1 MSSSASPQLNSGPN
15 PYPASATALLSTT
28 EPSETPSNLQPT
40 TTTTSSAPRTLHIGT
55 RASALA
61 LAQTT
66 LFTTLLYSSSPHTP
80 YAIHPTTTTGD
91 QIQTTPLHTLAQT
104 GKSLWTEEL
113 EVLLLRGDIDCIVH
127 SLKDVPTKLPKGC
140 KVSAVGPRGSPGD
153 VVVMRAGR
161 PGGATTLAELPPGS
175 VVGTSSVRRAAMIRR
190 RYPSLV
196 LADVRGN
203 IGTRLRKLGDPA
215 LNFDCLILAG
225 AGVMRLGLQERISSW
240 IGRAEGMMR
249 AVGQGAVGVEVRE
262 EDEWVEGLMAGQGV
276 RVRRVGWE
284 CVAERSLLRTV
295 EGGCSVP
302 VGVETEWEDLP
313 APDPTS
319 AEHQHQNQN
328 PQTRNHEDPG
338 PGLLHLRATVVS
350 LDGTACV
357 EAERSQRVGSDEE
370 AEECGWEVARLLVEK
385 GAGEIL
391 KEIGLNRGMIEGMD
405 GA

>member
-1 MSSSASPQLNSGPN
+1 MNSSASPQSTSGPD
-15 PYPASATALLSTT
+15 PYP
-28 EPSETPSNLQPT
+28 
-40 TTTTSSAPRTLHIGT
+40 TSSAPRTLRIGT

-61 LAQTT
+61 LAQTR
-66 LFTTLLYSSSPHTP
+66 LFTTLLSASSPHTP
-80 YAIHPTTTTGD
+80 YTIHPTTTTGD

-127 SLKDVPTKLPKGC
+127 SFKDVPTKLPKGC

-175 VVGTSSVRRAAMIRR
+175 VVGTSSVRRAAMVRR

-203 IGTRLRKLGDPA
+203 IGTRLRKLDDPA
-215 LNFDCLILAG
+215 LHFDCLILAG
-225 AGVMRLGLQERISSW
+225 AGVLRLGLQERISSW

-262 EDEWVEGLMAGQGV
+262 EDEWVEGLMAGRGV

-313 APDPTS
+313 AAPDEHPHPHPT
-319 AEHQHQNQN
+319 
-328 PQTRNHEDPG
+328 PQSSNHDDPEDPG
-338 PGLLHLRATVVS
+338 SALLHLRATVVS
-350 LDGTACV
+350 LDGSACV
-357 EAERSQRVGSDEE
+357 EAERSQHVGSDED

-391 KEIGLNRGMIEGMD
+391 KGIGLNRGMIEGVMG